1 MYDEL
6 AKRGIPGVIM
16 EPLLGG
22 RLAKQPTHILKKM
35 KHADINATPAE
46 WAFRYAGTPEKIL
59 TVLSGMTY
67 MEHLRENCCTYSPLR
82 PITAEE
88 DALLMHLADEIC
100 NLNAIPCTACNYC
113 MPCPYGLNIPAIFS
127 HYNNMLTEDNVPA
140 KRWLNG
146 YNRAVPR
153 ERQADHCIGC
163 DHCIPHCPQR
173 IHIPEEMQKIDNLVE
188 QLRQG

>member
-1 MYDEL
+1 M
-6 AKRGIPGVIM
+6 KR
-16 EPLLGG
+16 
-22 RLAKQPTHILKKM
+22 
-35 KHADINATPAE
+35 ADINATPAE

-67 MEHLRENCCTYSPLR
+67 MEHLKENCCTFSPLR
-82 PITAEE
+82 PISAEE
-88 DALLMHLADEIC
+88 DTMLMHLADEIC

-127 HYNNMLTEDNVPA
+127 HYNNMLAEDHVPA

-146 YNRAVPR
+146 YDRAVPR

-188 QLRQG
+188 QLKQS